1 MNCRETTITH
11 TRKELSMAIIPC
23 NQLSLADVFSDCQ
36 DIYESDKPEFLSLL
50 QSNIDLDE
58 IIPDSFRNHFYASTG
73 RSRKYPLHAFLWA
86 LIIQRI
92 FSIPAD
98 SLLLVFLNY
107 SRHLREFCGFDKV
120 PDASK
125 ITRFKQD
132 FIDDLQVVFEKL
144 VDITEPICQNIDAAK
159 ASMTIFDTSGIEAWV
174 TENNPKYSNKIIKQ
188 LKAYTKAKNLSDSYD
203 PYKVAYGS
211 MPSHAAS
218 NPEIKQLYINGHFC
232 YVYKIGVVTNG
243 LGIIRHIDFYNK
255 EFFIKHPEIM
265 IEKKSKA
272 PDEDKSVHDAKLL
285 IPSLQDFFSA
295 HPLITPKS
303 FLGDSAFDSML
314 LYRQLLSGDTFG
326 TNKHFGKAFIPLNA
340 RSSINSIDSY
350 TIDSNGIP
358 CCPNNSNLLMKYAG
372 KSHRKN
378 GLIRYKFECPK
389 TKFVKDKTGK
399 YHRKCF
405 CEKPCTTSK
414 CGRMIHIYPEQ
425 NLRAYPGTIRG
436 TKEWDVTYKVRTT
449 VERSI
454 NHCKGCF
461 GLAGRKTQNEKT
473 LHADLILSG
482 ITQLITVLLADK
494 IHQHQYIRSL
504 KPLIA

>member
-1 MNCRETTITH
+1 
-11 TRKELSMAIIPC
+11 
-23 NQLSLADVFSDCQ
+23 
-36 DIYESDKPEFLSLL
+36 
-50 QSNIDLDE
+50 
-58 IIPDSFRNHFYASTG
+58 
-73 RSRKYPLHAFLWA
+73 
-86 LIIQRI
+86 
-92 FSIPAD
+92 
-98 SLLLVFLNY
+98 LLLVFLNY

-132 FIDDLQVVFEKL
+132 FINDLQVVFERL
-144 VDITEPICQNIDAAK
+144 VDVTEPICQNIDATK

-188 LKAYTKAKNLSDSYD
+188 LKAYTKAKNFSDSYD
-203 PYKVAYGS
+203 PYKAAYGS
-211 MPSHAAS
+211 MPSHASS

-243 LGIIRHIDFYNK
+243 LGIIRHLDFYNK
-255 EFFIKHPEIM
+255 EFFNKHPEI
-265 IEKKSKA
+265 IVEKKSKA

-314 LYRQLLSGDTFG
+314 LYHQLLSGDTFG
-326 TNKHFGKAFIPLNA
+326 TDKHFDKAFIPLNA
-340 RSSINSIDSY
+340 RSIINSIDFY

-378 GLIRYKFECPK
+378 GLIRYK
-389 TKFVKDKTGK
+389 
-399 YHRKCF
+399 
-405 CEKPCTTSK
+405 
-414 CGRMIHIYPEQ
+414 

-436 TKEWDVTYKVRTT
+436 TEEWDATYKVRTI

-454 NHCKGCF
+454 NHCKDCF